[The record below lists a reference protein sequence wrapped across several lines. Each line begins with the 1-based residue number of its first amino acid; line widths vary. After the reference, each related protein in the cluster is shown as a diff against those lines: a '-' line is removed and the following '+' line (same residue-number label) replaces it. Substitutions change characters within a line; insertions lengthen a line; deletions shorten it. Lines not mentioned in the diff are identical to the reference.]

1 MVHVNPIVKSFE
13 YGQHTVTLE
22 TGVIARQADAAV
34 LASMGDTTVL
44 VTVVGKKAEEPGRDF
59 FPLTVNYQERT
70 YAAGKIPGGFFK
82 REGRPSE
89 NETLIA
95 RLIDRPIRPLF
106 PNGFTNEVQVIIT
119 VVSVDPE
126 INPDIISMI
135 GTSAALSISG
145 IPFNGPLGVAR
156 VGYVNGEYVLNPDM
170 SQLPD
175 SDLDLVVA
183 GTEGAVLMVESEAA
197 SLPEEVML
205 GGVVYGHD
213 QQQVVINAVK
223 ELKAEVN
230 KPTWDWTAPS
240 EDQDLVSKIQALAEA
255 ELTAAYQITAKHE
268 RRDAVSALKQAVIAK
283 LVEENAETDVREAD
297 KLLGSLEKKVV
308 RSRIIAGNPR
318 IDGREPDMVRA
329 LSVMAGVLPRTHGSS
344 LFTRGET
351 QALVTC
357 TLGTE
362 RDAQKIDSI
371 MGETTNRFM
380 LHYNFPPYSV
390 GETGMVGSPKRREI
404 GHGKLAWRGINAVMP
419 SAEEF
424 PYSVRVVSEITESNG
439 SSSMASVCGT
449 SLALMDAGVPIKSS
463 VAGIAMGLVKE
474 GDDFVVL
481 SDILGDEDH
490 LGDMDFKVA
499 GTRDGITALQ
509 MDIKIE
515 GITKE
520 IMQIA
525 LQQAY
530 GARVHILNVMDQ
542 AIDEHRTEI
551 SDHAPR
557 ITSFKINPEKI
568 RDVIGKGGAT
578 IRALTEETGTTIEL
592 EDDGTVKIASSNAEA
607 TKEAIRRIEEITAEV
622 EVGSV
627 YKGKVVRIVDFG
639 AFVTILPGKDGL
651 VHISQIAEERVAN
664 VSDYLEVGQEVD
676 VKVMEVDRQG
686 RVRLSMK
693 EAQPKAETPAE

>member
-1 MVHVNPIVKSFE
+1 MNPIVKSFE

-44 VTVVGKKAEEPGRDF
+44 VTVVGQKAEEPGRDF
-59 FPLTVNYQERT
+59 FPLTVNYQEKT

-89 NETLIA
+89 SETLIA

-106 PNGFTNEVQVIIT
+106 PNGFKNEVQVIIT

-126 INPDIISMI
+126 INPDVISMI
-135 GTSAALSISG
+135 GTSAALAISG
-145 IPFNGPLGVAR
+145 LPFNGPLGVAR
-156 VGYVNGEYVLNPDM
+156 VGYTNGEYVLNPNVTELAD
-170 SQLPD
+170 SQL
-175 SDLDLVVA
+175 DLIVA
-183 GTEGAVLMVESEAA
+183 GTDGAVLMVESEASA
-197 SLPEEVML
+197 LPEEVML

-213 QQQVVINAVK
+213 QQQVVIAAIS
-223 ELKAEVN
+223 ELKAEAG
-230 KPTWDWTAPS
+230 KPAWDWTAPVS
-240 EDQDLVSKIQALAEA
+240 DVELVAKVKAIAE
-255 ELTAAYQITAKHE
+255 EKFSAAYQIADKSE
-268 RRDAVSALKQAVIAK
+268 RRDAVIALKADAVAQ
-283 LVEENAETDVREAD
+283 LVADNADVDLREVG
-297 KLLGSLEKKVV
+297 KILGSVEKQVV

-318 IDGREPDMVRA
+318 IDGREPDMVRG
-329 LSVMAGVLPRTHGSS
+329 LNVMAGVLPRTHGSA

-362 RDAQKIDSI
+362 RDAQKVDSI
-371 MGETTNRFM
+371 MGEYTNRFM

-390 GETGMVGSPKRREI
+390 GETGFVGSPKRREI

-449 SLALMDAGVPIKSS
+449 SLALMDAGVPIKTS

-515 GITKE
+515 GITKD

-542 AIDEHRTEI
+542 AIGEHRDDI

-557 ITSFKINPEKI
+557 ITTLKINPEKI

-592 EDDGTVKIASSNAEA
+592 DDDGTVKIASANGEA

-622 EVGSV
+622 EVGTV
-627 YKGKVVRIVDFG
+627 YNGKVVRIVDFG

-664 VSDYLEVGQEVD
+664 VSDYLQVGQDVK

-693 EAQPKAETPAE
+693 EAAPKAEAAPAAE

>member
-1 MVHVNPIVKSFE
+1 MNPIVKSFE

-106 PNGFTNEVQVIIT
+106 PNGFKNEVQVVIT

-156 VGYVNGEYVLNPDM
+156 VGYINGEYVLNPDIG
-170 SQLPD
+170 QLTD

-213 QQQVVINAVK
+213 QQQVVINAIS
-223 ELKAEVN
+223 ELKAEAS
-230 KPTWDWTAPS
+230 KPTWEWTAPS
-240 EDQDLVSKIQALAEA
+240 EDQDLVSKIKTLAEA

-268 RRDAVSALKQAVIAK
+268 RRDAVSALKQATIAK
-283 LVEENAETDVREAD
+283 LVEENPETDLREAD

-371 MGETTNRFM
+371 MGEYTNRFM

-404 GHGKLAWRGINAVMP
+404 GHGKLAWRGMNAVMP

-449 SLALMDAGVPIKSS
+449 SLALMDAGVPIKAS

-515 GITKE
+515 GITKD

-542 AIDEHRTEI
+542 AIGEHRTDI

-592 EDDGTVKIASSNAEA
+592 EDDGTVKIASSSAEA

-622 EVGSV
+622 EVGTV

-693 EAQPKAETPAE
+693 EAQPKAEAPAE

>member
-1 MVHVNPIVKSFE
+1 MNPIVKSFE

-44 VTVVGKKAEEPGRDF
+44 VTVVGKKYEEPGRDF

-89 NETLIA
+89 SETLIA

-106 PNGFTNEVQVIIT
+106 PNGFKNEVQVIIT

-126 INPDIISMI
+126 INPDVISMI
-135 GTSAALSISG
+135 GTSAALAISG
-145 IPFNGPLGVAR
+145 LPFNGPLGVAR
-156 VGYVNGEYVLNPDM
+156 VGYINGEYILNPEV
-170 SQLPD
+170 SQLAE
-175 SDLDLVVA
+175 SDLDLIVA

-197 SLPEEVML
+197 SLAEEVML
-205 GGVVYGHD
+205 GSVAYGHE
-213 QQQVVINAVK
+213 QQQVVITAIK
-223 ELKAEVN
+223 ELKAEAG
-230 KPTWDWTAPS
+230 KPAWNWSAPVS
-240 EDQDLVSKIQALAEA
+240 DADLVAKIKVLAE
-255 ELTAAYQITAKHE
+255 EKFSAAYQIADKSE
-268 RRDAVSALKQAVIAK
+268 RRDAVNVLKSDAIET
-283 LVEENAETDVREAD
+283 LVAENADVDLREVG
-297 KLLGSLEKKVV
+297 KILSSVEKQVV
-308 RSRIIAGNPR
+308 RSRIIAGKPR
-318 IDGREPDMVRA
+318 IDGREPDMVRG
-329 LSVMAGVLPRTHGSS
+329 LNVMAGVLPRTHGSAI
-344 LFTRGET
+344 FTRGET

-362 RDAQKIDSI
+362 RDAQKVDSI
-371 MGETTNRFM
+371 MGEYTNRFM
-380 LHYNFPPYSV
+380 LHYNFPPYCV
-390 GETGMVGSPKRREI
+390 GETGFVGSPKRREI
-404 GHGKLAWRGINAVMP
+404 GHGKLAWRGMKAVMP

-424 PYSVRVVSEITESNG
+424 PYSIRVVSEITESNG

-449 SLALMDAGVPIKSS
+449 SLALMDAGVPIKTS

-515 GITKE
+515 GITQE

-542 AIDEHRTEI
+542 AIGTHRDDI
-551 SDHAPR
+551 SAHAPR
-557 ITSFKINPEKI
+557 ITIIKINPEKI

-592 EDDGTVKIASSNAEA
+592 EDDGTVKIASSNGEA

-622 EVGSV
+622 EVGTI
-627 YKGKVVRIVDFG
+627 YNGKVVRIVDFG

-664 VSDYLEVGQEVD
+664 VSDYLQTGQEVK

-693 EAQPKAETPAE
+693 EAQPKAESAPAAE

>member
-1 MVHVNPIVKSFE
+1 MNPIVKSFE

-44 VTVVGKKAEEPGRDF
+44 VTVVGKKDEEPGRDF

-89 NETLIA
+89 SETLIA

-106 PNGFTNEVQVIIT
+106 PNGFKNEVQVIIT

-126 INPDIISMI
+126 INPDVISMI
-135 GTSAALSISG
+135 GTSAALAISG
-145 IPFNGPLGVAR
+145 LPFNGPLGVAR
-156 VGYVNGEYVLNPDM
+156 VGYINGEYILNPEV
-170 SQLPD
+170 SQLAE
-175 SDLDLVVA
+175 SDLDLIVA

-197 SLPEEVML
+197 SLAEEVML
-205 GGVVYGHD
+205 GSVAYGHE
-213 QQQVVINAVK
+213 QQQVVITAIK
-223 ELKAEVN
+223 ELKAEAG
-230 KPTWDWTAPS
+230 KPAWNWSAPVS
-240 EDQDLVSKIQALAEA
+240 DADLVAKIKVLAE
-255 ELTAAYQITAKHE
+255 EKFSAAYQIADKSE
-268 RRDAVSALKQAVIAK
+268 RRDAVNVLKSDAIET
-283 LVEENAETDVREAD
+283 LVAENADVDLREVG
-297 KLLGSLEKKVV
+297 KILSSVEKQVV
-308 RSRIIAGNPR
+308 RSRIIAGKPR
-318 IDGREPDMVRA
+318 IDGREPDMVRG
-329 LSVMAGVLPRTHGSS
+329 LNVMAGVLPRTHGSAI
-344 LFTRGET
+344 FTRGET

-362 RDAQKIDSI
+362 RDAQKVDSI
-371 MGETTNRFM
+371 MGEYTNRFM
-380 LHYNFPPYSV
+380 LHYNFPPYCV
-390 GETGMVGSPKRREI
+390 GETGFVGSPKRREI
-404 GHGKLAWRGINAVMP
+404 GHGKLAWRGMKAVMP

-424 PYSVRVVSEITESNG
+424 PYSIRVVSEITESNG

-449 SLALMDAGVPIKSS
+449 SLALMDAGVPIKTS

-515 GITKE
+515 GITQE

-542 AIDEHRTEI
+542 AIGTHRDDI
-551 SDHAPR
+551 SAHAPR
-557 ITSFKINPEKI
+557 ITTIKINPEKI

-592 EDDGTVKIASSNAEA
+592 EDDGTVKIASSNGEA

-622 EVGSV
+622 EVGTI
-627 YKGKVVRIVDFG
+627 YNGKVVRIVDFG

-664 VSDYLEVGQEVD
+664 VSDYLQTGQEVK

-693 EAQPKAETPAE
+693 EAQPKAESAPAAE

>member
-1 MVHVNPIVKSFE
+1 MGHVNPIVKSFE

-44 VTVVGKKAEEPGRDF
+44 VTVVGKKEAEAGRDF
-59 FPLTVNYQERT
+59 FPLTVNYQEKT

-89 NETLIA
+89 DETLIA

-106 PNGFTNEVQVIIT
+106 PNGFKNEVQVIIT
-119 VVSVDPE
+119 VVSVDPQIE
-126 INPDIISMI
+126 PDIISMI
-135 GTSAALSISG
+135 GTSAALAISG
-145 IPFNGPLGVAR
+145 IPFSGPLGAAR
-156 VGYVNGEYVLNPDM
+156 VGYINGEYVLNPTVAQIET
-170 SQLPD
+170 SQLN
-175 SDLDLVVA
+175 LVVA
-183 GTEGAVLMVESEAA
+183 GTVSAVLMVESEAQA
-197 SLPEEVML
+197 LPEEVML
-205 GGVVYGHD
+205 GSVVYGHD
-213 QQQVVINAVK
+213 QQQVVINAIA
-223 ELKAEVN
+223 EFKAEAG
-230 KPTWDWTAPS
+230 KPMWDWTAPV
-240 EDQDLVSKIQALAEA
+240 QDETLVAQIKELAEA
-255 ELTAAYQITAKHE
+255 GLGDAYKIQVKQDRYAQVAVVKAATKE
-268 RRDAVSALKQAVIAK
+268 ALLASNPNID
-283 LVEENAETDVREAD
+283 LREVD
-297 KLLGSLEKKVV
+297 NLLGSLEKKVV
-308 RSRIIAGNPR
+308 RGRIIRGEPR
-318 IDGREPDMVRA
+318 IDGREPDMIRA
-329 LSVMAGVLPRTHGSS
+329 LSVLAGVLPRTHGSA

-371 MGETTNRFM
+371 MGERTNRFM

-449 SLALMDAGVPIKSS
+449 SLALMDAGVPIKTS

-499 GTRDGITALQ
+499 GTRGGITALQ

-520 IMQIA
+520 IMEIA

-542 AIDEHRTEI
+542 AIGSHRDDI

-557 ITSFKINPEKI
+557 ITTIKINPEKI
-568 RDVIGKGGAT
+568 RDVIGKGGAV

-592 EDDGTVKIASSNAEA
+592 EDDGTVRIASSNGEA
-607 TKEAIRRIEEITAEV
+607 TKEAIRRIEEITSEV
-622 EVGSV
+622 EVGRI
-627 YKGKVVRIVDFG
+627 YNGKVIRIVDFG
-639 AFVTILPGKDGL
+639 AFVNILPGKDGL
-651 VHISQIAEERVAN
+651 VHISQISDERVAN
-664 VSDYLEVGQEVD
+664 VSDHLELNQEVA

-686 RVRLSMK
+686 RVRLSIK
-693 EAQPKAETPAE
+693 EAQTKEAAAE

>member
-1 MVHVNPIVKSFE
+1 MNPIVKSFE

-59 FPLTVNYQERT
+59 FPLTVNYQEKT

-106 PNGFTNEVQVIIT
+106 PNGFKNEVQVIIT

-126 INPDIISMI
+126 INPDVISMI

-145 IPFNGPLGVAR
+145 LPFNGPLGVAR
-156 VGYVNGEYVLNPDM
+156 VGYVDGEYVLNPNV
-170 SQLPD
+170 SQLED
-175 SDLDLVVA
+175 SQLDLVVA
-183 GTEGAVLMVESEAA
+183 GTQGAVLMVESEAA

-213 QQQVVINAVK
+213 QQQVVINAIE
-223 ELKAEVN
+223 ELKAEAG
-230 KPTWDWTAPS
+230 KPAWDWTAPVADA
-240 EDQDLVSKIQALAEA
+240 ELVAKIKELAEA
-255 ELTAAYQITAKHE
+255 EMTAAYQIADKTE
-268 RRDAVSALKQAVIAK
+268 RRDAVNALKDAAIEK
-283 LVEENAETDVREAD
+283 LVEENPEVDLREVG
-297 KLLGSLEKKVV
+297 KLLGSLEKSVV

-329 LSVMAGVLPRTHGSS
+329 LNVMAGVLPRTHGSS

-362 RDAQKIDSI
+362 RDAQKVDSI
-371 MGETTNRFM
+371 MGEYTNRFM

-449 SLALMDAGVPIKSS
+449 SLALMDAGVPIKTS

-542 AIDEHRTEI
+542 AISGHREEI

-557 ITSFKINPEKI
+557 ITTLKINPEKI

-592 EDDGTVKIASSNAEA
+592 EDDGTVKIASANGEA

-622 EVGSV
+622 EVGTI
-627 YKGKVVRIVDFG
+627 YNGKVVRIVDFG

-664 VSDYLEVGQEVD
+664 VSDYLQVGQEVK

-693 EAQPKAETPAE
+693 EAAPKAEAAPAE